1 MIIKQPTPIL
11 RKPRIIL
18 LFNGFTATAGCA
30 MVACNGFAATGG
42 TAVVD
47 DAAVAEFVVAVFGV
61 EADVSATGVTA
72 GAGAGMELA
81 EQLLLILA
89 ILAEQQLEWGL
100 VVLLVH
106 HKRNR
111 IGHSAVAMYR
121 IFTNHNEKPPMGT
134 LRHFFPTDGAEFR
147 IRGKLLTAF
156 RAGFRNRCCFLWR
169 SFCFRCIFQFCTTGC
184 TE

>member
-61 EADVSATGVTA
+61 EVDVSATGVTA
-72 GAGAGMELA
+72 GAGAGD
-81 EQLLLILA
+81 
-89 ILAEQQLEWGL
+89 
-100 VVLLVH
+100 
-106 HKRNR
+106 R
-111 IGHSAVAMYR
+111 IG
-121 IFTNHNEKPPMGT
+121 GT
-134 LRHFFPTDGAEFR
+134 TAADTGDSGGA
-147 IRGKLLTAF
+147 A
-156 RAGFRNRCCFLWR
+156 AGVGVGG
-169 SFCFRCIFQFCTTGC
+169 STGAPQA
-184 TE
+184 

>member
-1 MIIKQPTPIL
+1 
-11 RKPRIIL
+11 
-18 LFNGFTATAGCA
+18 

-72 GAGAGMELA
+72 GAGAGDGIGGTTA
-81 EQLLLILA
+81 A
-89 ILAEQQLEWGL
+89 DTGDSGGAAAGVGL

-121 IFTNHNEKPPMGT
+121 IFYK
-134 LRHFFPTDGAEFR
+134 
-147 IRGKLLTAF
+147 
-156 RAGFRNRCCFLWR
+156 
-169 SFCFRCIFQFCTTGC
+169 S
-184 TE
+184 